1 MRTVAAPQ
9 PARRTRRLL
18 LALLCVSLVGTRVDA
33 AHLHLCL
40 DGKEAPATVRTAPD
54 PARDTGAQAPHNDRD
69 IVLASDLI
77 GKQSKDNSKQ
87 PVALPAGRM
96 PTVAVAACV
105 AAPVARTP
113 GAPALSLVV
122 PPPIRGP
129 PSPLTV

>member
-1 MRTVAAPQ
+1 M
-9 PARRTRRLL
+9 L
-18 LALLCVSLVGTRVDA
+18 LALLCVSLVTTRVDA

-40 DGKEAPATVRTAPD
+40 DGQEAPAAVRTAPD

-69 IVLASDLI
+69 VALASDLI

-96 PTVAVAACV
+96 PTVAVAVSV

-113 GAPALSLVV
+113 RAPALSLVT

-129 PSPLTV
+129 PGPLTV